1 MNEYF
6 SKERSLRGNLKVE
19 LYLPN
24 YATKAD
30 LKNATGVHTS
40 KVAKKVDLARLK
52 SETDKLDIGKL
63 ETNRIDLS
71 KLSYVVKNEFV
82 KKTADDKLV

>member
-24 YATKAD
+24 YATKAEIAQ
-30 LKNATGVHTS
+30 KQ
-40 KVAKKVDLARLK
+40 
-52 SETDKLDIGKL
+52 
-63 ETNRIDLS
+63 
-71 KLSYVVKNEFV
+71 LSYIESC
-82 KKTADDKLV
+82 